1 VDFKGLGLHPTS
13 KQVATLAERSNR
25 LRRRIANWIEL
36 QERYMPE
43 ARLSRQR
50 DARGKPDGITPYK
63 PQEIPL
69 YLPSSYKFQTP
80 LQRPELCTYELR
92 LREGRAHDALHEMR
106 QHLRVRTHLYQ
117 QKDKYARGVRH
128 NTRAN
133 SAISKSQAK
142 VNRAAEK
149 YRASRSAMLALSDP
163 LALPDWNDTLP
174 ILKAEDVRGLSEG
187 LMGDSEGKRRPSWIW
202 TMNTGVGN
210 SEDKAGDEG
219 TYPLI
224 PIPFSRA
231 EHV

>member
-1 VDFKGLGLHPTS
+1 
-13 KQVATLAERSNR
+13 
-25 LRRRIANWIEL
+25 
-36 QERYMPE
+36 
-43 ARLSRQR
+43 
-50 DARGKPDGITPYK
+50 
-63 PQEIPL
+63 
-69 YLPSSYKFQTP
+69 
-80 LQRPELCTYELR
+80 
-92 LREGRAHDALHEMR
+92 MR

-117 QKDKYARGVRH
+117 QKDKYAQGVRH

-133 SAISKSQAK
+133 SAISKSQVK

-149 YRASRSAMLALSDP
+149 YCASRSAMLALSDP
-163 LALPDWNDTLP
+163 LVLPDWNDTLP
-174 ILKAEDVRGLSEG
+174 ILKAEDVRGLSEA

-224 PIPFSRA
+224 PIPFARA